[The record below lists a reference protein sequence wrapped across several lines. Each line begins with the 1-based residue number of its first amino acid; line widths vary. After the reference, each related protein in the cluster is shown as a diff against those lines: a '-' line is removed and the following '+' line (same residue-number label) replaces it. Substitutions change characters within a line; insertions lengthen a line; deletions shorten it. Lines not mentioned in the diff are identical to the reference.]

1 MSNKTKRTPKT
12 SGLAYAAAVSL
23 LSGALA
29 AQPTA
34 PVDTARNDLPESRA
48 DDGASADS
56 ATYLRRARDTL
67 IGVGDFAAALNPARQ
82 IVEEQQPSPDQDY
95 AADLLSLASIQAEVG
110 EFDEAETNSLKAI
123 ELVETAEGEFSITLV
138 DPYRS
143 LGRAYIKGA
152 RYPEAITALEQAQ
165 HISQRNLGLF
175 NIEQA
180 GLLDDI
186 TTAYLGLGDT
196 TEARRIQLERVANA
210 IRRFGADD
218 PRVIPFRYQLADYYQ
233 RSRMQISAREQYQE
247 VLKSQEAQHGTDHPQ
262 LLGPLRQLVKVDLV
276 TTQGE
281 EDHAYSR
288 LISILE
294 QNEDIAA
301 VERGLSLAVLGDWAT
316 VTGDTLA
323 AGGYYKRAWEALS
336 SQPDIDI
343 DTYFAQPV
351 IIDFIAPLT
360 AVDRGARSRPYAWA
374 AIVFEFDLS
383 ADGRVSNVRT
393 VGAEAPLGVLE
404 SRYNRR
410 LRETHFRPRIVAG
423 EPVAT
428 NDVQFTHYFRYYVN
442 EDG

>member
-1 MSNKTKRTPKT
+1 MNNKTKRTPKT

-23 LSGALA
+23 LTGALA
-29 AQPTA
+29 AQPTT

-48 DDGASADS
+48 DDGTSADS

-82 IVEEQQPSPDQDY
+82 VVEEQQPSPDQDY
-95 AADLLSLASIQAEVG
+95 AADLVSLASIQAEIG

-247 VLKSQEAQHGTDHPQ
+247 VLKSHEAQHGTDHPQ

-281 EDHAYSR
+281 EDRAYSR
-288 LISILE
+288 LVSILE

-323 AGGYYKRAWEALS
+323 AGDYYKRAWEALS

-351 IIDFIAPLT
+351 MIDFIAPLT

>member
-1 MSNKTKRTPKT
+1 MNNKTKRTPKT

-23 LSGALA
+23 LTGALA
-29 AQPTA
+29 AQPTT
-34 PVDTARNDLPESRA
+34 PVDTARNDLPESRP
-48 DDGASADS
+48 DDGTSADS

-82 IVEEQQPSPDQDY
+82 VVEEQQPSPDQDY
-95 AADLLSLASIQAEVG
+95 AADLVSLASIQAEIG

-247 VLKSQEAQHGTDHPQ
+247 VLKSHEAQHGTDHPQ

-281 EDHAYSR
+281 EDRAYSR
-288 LISILE
+288 LVSILE

-323 AGGYYKRAWEALS
+323 AGDYYKRAWEALS

-351 IIDFIAPLT
+351 MIDFIAPLT